1 MVELKDCQQQD
12 GGQAAVPLTPNG
24 DRIHVYIF
32 TIEGSYTGDL
42 LYCKKGTDS
51 SSTRLLPF
59 FLLSTEELPVLK

>member
-12 GGQAAVPLTPNG
+12 GGQAAVSLTPNG

-42 LYCKKGTDS
+42 LYCKNTFG
-51 SSTRLLPF
+51 
-59 FLLSTEELPVLK
+59 